1 MSKRFHQCFQI
12 EKPIIGMIHLQ
23 AMPNTP
29 NYRGS
34 TTAIIE
40 KALQEAIVLQ
50 RAGIDA
56 IAIENMHDTPYV
68 KGEANPEVVAMMSI
82 VGYKIKQLTQIPCGV
97 QVLAGANQ
105 SALAIAKAAGLD
117 FVRVEGFVFGHI
129 ADEGWID
136 GCAGELMRYRRH
148 IEGGNILVL
157 ADIKK
162 KHSAHALTAD
172 VDIVETAKAAAF
184 FQSDGVIVTGVATG
198 QTADL
203 KEIEAVKELTN
214 MPVLVGSGV
223 NLQNVEAY
231 WKAADALIVGS
242 YFKKEGHWA
251 NDVEEKRVRALMEK
265 VSVWRQ
271 EH

>member
-1 MSKRFHQCFQI
+1 MTTTNRFHKCFQI

-23 AMPNTP
+23 ALPNTP

-34 TTAIIE
+34 TTAIIK

-82 VGYKIKQLTQIPCGV
+82 VGYKIKQLTQLPCGV

-105 SALAIAKAAGLD
+105 SALAIAKAADLD
-117 FVRVEGFVFGHI
+117 FVRVEGFVFGHV

-148 IEGGNILVL
+148 IEGEDILVL
-157 ADIKK
+157 TDIKK

-184 FQSDGVIVTGVATG
+184 FRSDGVIVTGISTG

-203 KEIEAVKELTN
+203 EEIKAVKKKSN
-214 MPVLVGSGV
+214 VPVLVGSGV
-223 NLQNVEAY
+223 NLQNLEEY
-231 WKAADALIVGS
+231 WRAADALIVGS

-251 NDVEEKRVRALMEK
+251 NDIEEERVRGFMEK
-265 VSVWRQ
+265 VEDLRN
-271 EH
+271 

>member
-1 MSKRFHQCFQI
+1 MNRFLQCFQI

-40 KALQEAIVLQ
+40 KALQEAIILQ

-56 IAIENMHDTPYV
+56 IGIENMHDIPYT
-68 KGEANPEVVAMMSI
+68 KGEASPEVVAMMSI
-82 VGYKIKQLTQIPCGV
+82 VSYKIKQLTQLPCGI
-97 QVLAGANQ
+97 QVLAGANK
-105 SALAIAKAAGLD
+105 SALAIAKAADLD

-148 IEGGNILVL
+148 IEGEDILVL
-157 ADIKK
+157 TDIKK
-162 KHSAHALTAD
+162 KHSAHALTSD
-172 VDIVETAKAAAF
+172 VDVVETAKASAF
-184 FQSDGVIVTGVATG
+184 FQSDGVIVTGMATG

-203 KEIEAVKELTN
+203 KEIEAVKKQTN
-214 MPVLVGSGV
+214 VPVLVGSGI
-223 NLQNVEAY
+223 NLQNVEQY
-231 WKAADALIVGS
+231 WRAADALIVGS
-242 YFKKEGHWA
+242 YFKKDGHWA
-251 NDVEEKRVRALMEK
+251 NDVEEERVRGFMEK
-265 VSVWRQ
+265 VGNLRNL
-271 EH
+271 E